1 MHTAYRLNGDTGDR
15 QPHWMVFRNTLKKI
29 GLSTYHAIVDNKVTV
44 YRLLHKSCYD
54 KSNGT
59 AMTGPSALQRRICA
73 DNVPYRKYLP
83 IQHTIMSCKLVQ
95 PLSCERWPLET
106 QSVCH
111 HVAKHFSSSSKSEG
125 CHVWNQSSANKHDIC
140 IILPAE
146 KRCYRTTIFE
156 SCTYV
161 SPRNMI
167 ST

>member
-1 MHTAYRLNGDTGDR
+1 VIHVIDNL
-15 QPHWMVFRNTLKKI
+15 I
-29 GLSTYHAIVDNKVTV
+29 GWCLEMAIVDNKVTV

-73 DNVPYRKYLP
+73 DIVPYRKYLR
-83 IQHTIMSCKLVQ
+83 IQHTTMSCKLVQ

-106 QSVCH
+106 RPACN
-111 HVAKHFSSSSKSEG
+111 HVATDFSSSSKLEG

-161 SPRNMI
+161 SLRNLI